1 MRVFTYR
8 CLFFTLCIW
17 LLLAFSGAS
26 AQMGTTSLHGTVL
39 DKSHA
44 VIVGAKVTLLNSA
57 QGLQRDATS
66 SPTGEFEF
74 LALLPG
80 TYVLTVERDGFNK
93 YEQSN
98 LQLLVNLPTTVNVV
112 LQVGSISTQ
121 VEVSAQAEVV
131 NTTDASLGIA
141 FGENQVKQLPL
152 ESRNVPDLLS
162 LQPGVVYRATGPTS
176 TRKWTPAAARS
187 TVPTAIKAT
196 SPSTGSP

>member
-1 MRVFTYR
+1 
-8 CLFFTLCIW
+8 
-17 LLLAFSGAS
+17 
-26 AQMGTTSLHGTVL
+26 
-39 DKSHA
+39 
-44 VIVGAKVTLLNSA
+44 
-57 QGLQRDATS
+57 LQRDATS

-80 TYVLTVERDGFNK
+80 TYVLTVERYGFNK